1 MSLKKSS
8 KTKSLSIMYSVIL
21 PTYNERE
28 NLPLMISMINKSFEE
43 ISMSYEIIIVE
54 DNSPDGTLKVAENL
68 VKVFGE
74 NKIKILSRPGKLGL
88 GSAYMDGLNKCT
100 GEYVFLMD
108 ADMSHHP
115 KYIKDFI
122 KKQNDTNCDIVTGT
136 RYATGGG
143 VAGWDLKRIITSRG
157 ANLLANL
164 LLAPGISDL
173 TGSYRLY
180 KKEVL
185 KDLMMSVKGKT
196 YVFQME
202 VIVRAKQKGYKI
214 HEVPI
219 IFVDRLYG
227 VSKLGAMEIVS
238 YIKGLF
244 NIFCDIDA

>member
-1 MSLKKSS
+1 MNPVKY
-8 KTKSLSIMYSVIL
+8 SIIL
-21 PTYNERE
+21 PTYNEKE
-28 NLPLMISMINKSFEE
+28 NLPLMISMINESFEN
-43 ISMSYEIIIVE
+43 ISATYEVIIVE
-54 DNSPDGTLKVAENL
+54 DNSPDGTLKVAEKL
-68 VKVFGE
+68 VKIFGN

-88 GSAYMDGLNKCT
+88 GSAYMDGLNMCT
-100 GEYVFLMD
+100 GDYIFLMD

-122 KKQNDTNCDIVTGT
+122 CKQVDTNCDIVTGT

-214 HEVPI
+214 QEVPI

-244 NIFCDIDA
+244 NIFFDIDS

>member
-1 MSLKKSS
+1 MSIKKSS

-122 KKQNDTNCDIVTGT
+122 
-136 RYATGGG
+136 
-143 VAGWDLKRIITSRG
+143 
-157 ANLLANL
+157 
-164 LLAPGISDL
+164 
-173 TGSYRLY
+173 RLS
-180 KKEVL
+180 L
-185 KDLMMSVKGKT
+185 
-196 YVFQME
+196 
-202 VIVRAKQKGYKI
+202 I
-214 HEVPI
+214 HI
-219 IFVDRLYG
+219 
-227 VSKLGAMEIVS
+227 
-238 YIKGLF
+238 
-244 NIFCDIDA
+244 